1 MSQNLKRGIQ
11 AIGAVTVI
19 GALVLGLPSPASA
32 GPSAGKVYIN
42 DVSVIEGNSGTR
54 NATFTISLSP
64 PRGTVGVDWATASVT
79 ATAGTDFT
87 SSSGHVTVSK
97 SVPTV
102 NVSVPVIGDTVYE
115 PTETFAVN
123 LSNASGGTIGDAQG
137 IGTITNDDPLSS
149 ITVNDVTVVEG
160 NSGTTNAAFVV
171 SLSSASSLTVTV
183 NYASADNTA
192 TAPADYTI
200 TSGILSFAAGQT
212 SKTVNVPV
220 VGDTI
225 DETNETFRLNLSGAT
240 NATIADAQ
248 GIGTIT
254 DDDTA
259 HISVSDLSVTEGN
272 SGTSNATF
280 TASLDI
286 PSEQVVTVNYATAD
300 GTATAGSDFTAT
312 SGSLTFSPAVTT
324 RTVNVPIVG
333 DVLDEADETFTF
345 TLSSPSNALLGTA
358 QATGTILDDDPLP
371 ALSVNDAVVPEG
383 DTGTTTMTFTV
394 SLGAPG
400 GRTVSVHYATADG
413 TAIAPSDYA
422 ATSGD
427 LVFAPGET
435 TKSVNVTVSTD
446 TWLEL
451 DETLTLGLSAPSN
464 ATIAVGSGLG
474 TITNDDAIPGISIDD
489 VTVPEGNVGTSTATF
504 TLALS
509 GPSGV
514 PTTVNWATTDGTATA
529 GIDYEAANGTATF
542 GVGVTTQQVSVTV
555 IGDTIDE
562 PNETFTIVLTNPT
575 NAGLQVLQGTGTIV
589 DDDKTPTTLS
599 VALRKAP
606 RTVTA
611 RGLLTPGV
619 VGMKVT
625 VTLFHKKSGRWVKMT
640 AKTVT
645 VGTIA
650 DRNGDGLPEA
660 AYAAK
665 FKRPARCSY
674 KFVSAFAGDADH
686 LSSTAS
692 KVFTL

>member
-32 GPSAGKVYIN
+32 GPSTGKVYIN

-137 IGTITNDDPLSS
+137 IGTITNDDPLPS

-300 GTATAGSDFTAT
+300 GTATAGSDYTAT
-312 SGSLTFSPAVTT
+312 SGSLTFSPGVTT
-324 RTVNVPIVG
+324 RTVNVLIVG

-394 SLGAPG
+394 SLGAPS

-464 ATIAVGSGLG
+464 ATIADGSGLG

-529 GIDYEAANGTATF
+529 GIDYEAASGMATF
-542 GVGVTTQQVSVTV
+542 GVGQTTQQVSVTV
-555 IGDTIDE
+555 IGDAIDE

-575 NAGLQVLQGTGTIV
+575 NAGLQTSQGTGTIV

-665 FKRPARCSY
+665 FNRPARGSY